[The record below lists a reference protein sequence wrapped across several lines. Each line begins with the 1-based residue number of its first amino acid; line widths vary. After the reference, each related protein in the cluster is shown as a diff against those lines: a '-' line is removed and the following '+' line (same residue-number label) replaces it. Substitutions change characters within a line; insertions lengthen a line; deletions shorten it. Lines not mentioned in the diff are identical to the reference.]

1 MSSLLSSFKQ
11 NPQYAIEA
19 EATTRAAADTT
30 LQTSITAEVTARQ
43 NADTT
48 LQNNIN
54 AEVTSRIAAINAL
67 QTSVDSKV
75 NSSAL
80 GVTVATLVGGVI
92 PNSQLPS
99 YVDDVIEF
107 TNSAS
112 FPATGEAGKIYVAKD
127 TNKTYRWSGSV
138 YVYITSGA
146 VDSVNGKNG
155 AVTLTKADVGL
166 ANVDNVADSSRN
178 VLSATKLTTART
190 LSVSGDISGSVSFDG
205 SSNANITATLANSGV
220 GAGSYRYV
228 TVDAKGR
235 VIGGSNPTTLGGYG
249 ITDALPITG
258 GTITGWFAVS
268 NASDPQ
274 VNVSLHGYDS
284 ACLYSNSSTW
294 GLYSSNAGGAII
306 QYNRG
311 NGRIYVGGIDT
322 TEIVRNN
329 GGTYSINVTGGSGYA
344 NALVAGNYYQ
354 VAGIGVGT
362 PAAGSGGDIRATGNI
377 TAFYSSDARLKEN
390 VVTIPSAL
398 SIVNQLRGVRFDW
411 TAEYIEKNGGE
422 DGYFVRKNDIG
433 VIADELEV
441 VLPEL
446 VATKQDGYK
455 GVKYDRICA
464 VLIEAIKELDKKVS
478 DMQKKIVLLE
488 SK

>member
-1 MSSLLSSFKQ
+1 MSSLLSSFKS
-11 NPQYAIEA
+11 NPQYAIDA
-19 EATTRAAADTT
+19 EASTRAAADTT
-30 LQTSITAEVTARQ
+30 LQSSIASEVTSRQ
-43 NADTT
+43 AADTV

-54 AEVTSRIAAINAL
+54 AEVTSRVAAVNAL
-67 QTSVDSKV
+67 QTAVDAKV
-75 NSSAL
+75 PTSAL
-80 GVTVATLVGGVI
+80 GVTVATLVGGTI
-92 PNSQLPS
+92 PVVQLPS
-99 YVDDVIEF
+99 YVDDVVEY
-107 TNSAS
+107 AS
-112 FPATGEAGKIYVAKD
+112 LAAFPATGESGKIYVAKD

-138 YVYITSGA
+138 YVFITSGA
-146 VDSVNGKNG
+146 VDSVNGKTG
-155 AVTLTKADVGL
+155 VVTLTKADVGL
-166 ANVDNVADSSRN
+166 GSVDNVADSSRN

-190 LSVSGDISGSVSFDG
+190 LSVSGDITGSVSFDG

-220 GAGSYRYV
+220 GAGAYRYV

-258 GTITGWFAVS
+258 GTVTGSLAVS
-268 NASDPQ
+268 NNSEAQ
-274 VNVSLHGYDS
+274 VMVSVPGYDS
-284 ACLYSNSSTW
+284 VYLYSNASRW
-294 GLYSSNAGGAII
+294 GLYSDAGGSII
-306 QYNRG
+306 HYNRA
-311 NGRIYVGGIDT
+311 NGRIYVGNVDT
-322 TEIVRNN
+322 QEIVKNN
-329 GGTYSINVTGGSGYA
+329 WGTYSISVTGSAGTA
-344 NALVAGNYYQ
+344 LALVAGNYYQ

-362 PAAGSGGDIRATGNI
+362 PAAGSAGDVRATGNI

-422 DGYFVRKNDIG
+422 DGYFIRKNDIG

-478 DMQKKIVLLE
+478 DMQKKIDFLE

>member
-19 EATTRAAADTT
+19 EATTRATADTT
-30 LQTSITAEVTARQ
+30 LQSSITAEVTARQ

-54 AEVTSRIAAINAL
+54 AEVTSRVAAINAL

-80 GVTVATLVGGVI
+80 GVTVATLVGGTI

-99 YVDDVIEF
+99 YVDDVIEYA
-107 TNSAS
+107 NLAS

-146 VDSVNGKNG
+146 VDSVNGKTG
-155 AVTLTKADVGL
+155 VVTLTKSDVGL

-190 LSVSGDISGSVSFDG
+190 ISVSGDISGSVSFDG
-205 SSNANITATLANSGV
+205 SSNANINVTLANSGV

-235 VIGGSNPTTLGGYG
+235 VVGGSNPTTLGGYG

-258 GTITGWFAVS
+258 GTITGGLTVS
-268 NASDPQ
+268 NANEPQ
-274 VNVSLHGYDS
+274 VHVSLPGYDS
-284 ACLYSNSSTW
+284 AYLYSNSSTW
-294 GLYSSNAGGAII
+294 GLYSGAGGALI

-322 TEIVRNN
+322 QDIVKNN
-329 GGTYSINVTGGSGYA
+329 GGTYSINVTGSSGSA
-344 NALVAGNYYQ
+344 LALVAGNYYQ

-362 PAAGSGGDIRATGNI
+362 PAAGSAGDVRATGNI

-398 SIVNQLRGVRFDW
+398 NMVNSMRGVKFDW

-422 DGYFVRKNDIG
+422 DGYFIRKNDIG
-433 VIADELEV
+433 VIADELEI

-478 DMQKKIVLLE
+478 DMQKKIDFLE